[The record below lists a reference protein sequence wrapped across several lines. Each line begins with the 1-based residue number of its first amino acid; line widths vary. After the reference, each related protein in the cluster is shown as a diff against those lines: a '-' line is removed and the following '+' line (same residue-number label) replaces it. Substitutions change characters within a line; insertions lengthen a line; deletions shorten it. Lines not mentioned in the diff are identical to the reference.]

1 MFASRFLP
9 VLIFLLAITACKNE
23 QSQEILLPESD
34 LSIDLEVK
42 YAKGFEIERLK
53 DVEGYQLTI
62 INPWPNSK
70 KQAVYFLLSQENCGQ
85 YYLTS
90 EDEAWETICYPIKNI
105 VTTSTTHIPPLVLLQ
120 ETEKLIGFPD
130 TDYIS
135 SPAMRLRIDN
145 GKVVDLGS
153 NETINLERTISLG
166 PDLVMGYGIDGDNPT
181 YQRMIDAGIPVLYN
195 ADWTEQ
201 HPLGRA
207 EWIKVF
213 GILFD
218 KEKEAFEIF
227 SKIEKDYLS
236 ARDTVKHFR
245 KPKIIAG
252 ATWKDTWYLPY
263 GNSWQGTLISNAGGD
278 YIYKETKGS
287 GSLAYNLERVLK
299 DAQQADFWI
308 APGQYTSYSNM
319 LASNNSYQLFEA
331 FKNKQLFTFAL
342 RKGATGGVIY
352 YEEASMRPDLV
363 LKDLILIFHGDTAAS
378 SLYFFDP
385 LKD

>member
-23 QSQEILLPESD
+23 QSQEVLLPESD
-34 LSIDLEVK
+34 LLIDLEVK
-42 YAKGFEIERLK
+42 YAKGFEIQK
-53 DVEGYQLTI
+53 TKTGYQLLI
-62 INPWPNSK
+62 QNSWPGDTEIRAFILTRSK
-70 KQAVYFLLSQENCGQ
+70 
-85 YYLTS
+85 S
-90 EDEAWETICYPIKNI
+90 EVGLHIPIKNI

-145 GKVVDLGS
+145 GKVEDLGS

-227 SKIEKDYLS
+227 NKIEKDYLS

-263 GNSWQGTLISNAGGD
+263 GNSWQGTLISDAGGD

-287 GSLAYNLERVLK
+287 GSLSYNLERVLK

-331 FKNKQLFTFAL
+331 FKNKRLFTFAL

-363 LKDLILIFHGDTAAS
+363 LKDLILIFHGDIAAS